1 MTAPGPAALAPSQ
14 VRHPGR
20 AVARTVVQVAVGLAA
35 ATPELV
41 TLSGVPQTV
50 GAVGVGLAVA
60 AVITRVMA
68 IPAVD
73 AALAQWVPWLS
84 AEPTPQSKP
93 PDAS

>member
-1 MTAPGPAALAPSQ
+1 MSAPAAVAPSQ

-20 AVARTVVQVAVGLAA
+20 AVGRTVFQLVVGLAA

-50 GAVGVGLAVA
+50 SSVGVGLAVA
-60 AVITRVMA
+60 ALVTRVMA

-73 AALAQWVPWLS
+73 AALQQWAPWLS
-84 AEPTPQSKP
+84 AEPSSGQ
-93 PDAS
+93 AAG